1 LDVLRNL
8 KTRFKNNQELK
19 ARVVNSKMEAKMQSL
34 LQKSVEI
41 TVKVDESRLEDYQKY
56 AEDFGVLELSISK
69 PLKFEELGLAAIDDG
84 QYQCL
89 ACSKTFKGR
98 CAKSNSAVHFKK
110 FHTDRPV
117 ESSVQCPRC
126 PEEMAKSSLNSHME
140 QKHQL
145 KNFNQLLKRSY
156 LPDASEH
163 SVDKG
168 KMRWIQKPKMIRL
181 GEEGRLQDLG
191 GNFLQ
196 LLNEHDSSAD
206 FDLEQQSSSQLIRQF
221 GTATHIPASYRM
233 ATPLSL
239 EPEDSKNNN
248 DNIDHIKEEMNIKQ
262 E

>member
-1 LDVLRNL
+1 
-8 KTRFKNNQELK
+8 
-19 ARVVNSKMEAKMQSL
+19 MEA
-34 LQKSVEI
+34 VEI

-110 FHTDRPV
+110 FHVDRPV

-156 LPDASEH
+156 LPDAQG
-163 SVDKG
+163 SVQEPADATENSVAKR
-168 KMRWIQKPKMIRL
+168 KMPKSTRFKHL
-181 GEEGRLQDLG
+181 YND
-191 GNFLQ
+191 
-196 LLNEHDSSAD
+196 
-206 FDLEQQSSSQLIRQF
+206 
-221 GTATHIPASYRM
+221 
-233 ATPLSL
+233 PLSL
-239 EPEDSKNNN
+239 EKPEDFGNNN
-248 DNIDHIKEEMNIKQ
+248 ANIKVKEEFNIKQ